1 MSAMPDASPL
11 TLDDVSVLLVWTAI
25 AIYALAFIAYAVDL
39 ARRGAVA
46 VEVKDAAAKDAAAT
60 TVRERE
66 LVAAGSG
73 GDTRRASEGS
83 GGGGGVSGAGGRG
96 AGGGSGAG
104 RGSGAGGGSAS
115 DAVARMRAQET
126 ASERAVNAPVGQRP
140 RLVWARIGTS
150 LTVLGF
156 LFHLGGDVTR
166 GIAAGRVPWSNMY
179 EFALTGTLLIVAVYL
194 GVLFRYDLRFLGT
207 FITGLVVVL
216 LGGTA
221 IWFYTDIVPLMDP
234 LKSVW
239 LVIHVFVASLS
250 TALFALAF
258 GLSVLQL
265 LQARRE
271 TRTAAL
277 ARTDAAAS
285 VTAKVGP
292 GFLKTLPSAEVLESL
307 AYRFAILGFIFWTF
321 TLIAGSIWAND
332 AWGRYWGFDT
342 KEVWTFVIWVLY
354 AGYIHARATRG
365 WRGARSAWL
374 SIIGFTAVI
383 FNFTIVNMF
392 FKGLHAYSGLS

>member
-1 MSAMPDASPL
+1 MPEASVLSAAAAEAP
-11 TLDDVSVLLVWTAI
+11 TLGLESISVLLVWTAI
-25 AIYALAFIAYAVDL
+25 AIYALAFAAYAVDL
-39 ARRGAVA
+39 ARRGAAA
-46 VEVKDAAAKDAAAT
+46 VDAKDAATQRA
-60 TVRERE
+60 RE
-66 LVAAGSG
+66 LVGADVGYAGVVGAMRAGEAAS
-73 GDTRRASEGS
+73 
-83 GGGGGVSGAGGRG
+83 
-96 AGGGSGAG
+96 
-104 RGSGAGGGSAS
+104 GSAL
-115 DAVARMRAQET
+115 DTPIGR
-126 ASERAVNAPVGQRP
+126 RP
-140 RLVWARIGTS
+140 RFVWARIGTS
-150 LTVLGF
+150 LTVLAF
-156 LFHLGGDVTR
+156 LFHLGADVTR

-194 GVLFRYDLRFLGT
+194 AVLLRYDLRFLGT
-207 FITGLVVVL
+207 FITGLVAVL

-221 IWFYTDIVPLMDP
+221 IWFYTEIVPLMDP

-239 LVIHVFVASLS
+239 LVIHVFVASLA

-265 LQARRE
+265 MQARRE
-271 TRTAAL
+271 RKTAP
-277 ARTDAAAS
+277 AAGPADEGP
-285 VTAKVGP
+285 TAGSGP
-292 GFLKTLPSAEVLESL
+292 RFLRTLPSADALESL
-307 AYRFAILGFIFWTF
+307 AYRFAIIGFIFWTF

>member
-1 MSAMPDASPL
+1 MTDASPL
-11 TLDDVSVLLVWTAI
+11 TLDSVSVLLVWTAI
-25 AIYALAFIAYAVDL
+25 AIYAVAFIAYAVDL

-46 VEVKDAAAKDAAAT
+46 VDAKDAAAKS
-60 TVRERE
+60 VRERE
-66 LVAAGSG
+66 LVAAGRAARG
-73 GDTRRASEGS
+73 GIVDEL
-83 GGGGGVSGAGGRG
+83 
-96 AGGGSGAG
+96 
-104 RGSGAGGGSAS
+104 
-115 DAVARMRAQET
+115 RAQET
-126 ASERAVNAPVGQRP
+126 ASEEALNAPMGRRA

-207 FITGLVVVL
+207 FITGLVAVL

-221 IWFYTDIVPLMDP
+221 IWFYTDVVPLMDP

-239 LVIHVFVASLS
+239 LVIHVFVASLA

-265 LQARRE
+265 MQARRE
-271 TRTAAL
+271 SRVAAAAL
-277 ARTDAAAS
+277 ASEKTEAAAS
-285 VTAKVGP
+285 VSVKTGP
-292 GFLKTLPSAEVLESL
+292 GFLRTLPSAEALESL

-365 WRGARSAWL
+365 WRGSRSAWL

>member
-1 MSAMPDASPL
+1 MPEASVFSAVALESPGL
-11 TLDDVSVLLVWTAI
+11 GLETISVLLVWTAI
-25 AIYALAFIAYAVDL
+25 AIYALAFVAYAVDL
-39 ARRGAVA
+39 SRRGAAA
-46 VEVKDAAAKDAAAT
+46 VDAKDAAAQRL
-60 TVRERE
+60 RERE
-66 LVAAGSG
+66 LVAAG
-73 GDTRRASEGS
+73 
-83 GGGGGVSGAGGRG
+83 GGRAGLG
-96 AGGGSGAG
+96 AL
-104 RGSGAGGGSAS
+104 
-115 DAVARMRAQET
+115 RAQED
-126 ASERAVNAPVGQRP
+126 ASDEDLRAPIGQR
-140 RLVWARIGTS
+140 RRFVWARIGTS
-150 LTVLGF
+150 LTVLAF
-156 LFHLGGDVTR
+156 LFHLGADVTR

-194 GVLFRYDLRFLGT
+194 AVLFRYDLRFLGT
-207 FITGLVVVL
+207 FITGLVAVL

-239 LVIHVFVASLS
+239 LVIHVFVASLA

-265 LQARRE
+265 MQTRRE
-271 TRTAAL
+271 RKTAA
-277 ARTDAAAS
+277 TDARPTRPEAPGDAPAAPGEGAGA
-285 VTAKVGP
+285 TAAAPRTGP
-292 GFLKTLPSAEVLESL
+292 RFLRTLPSADALESL
-307 AYRFAILGFIFWTF
+307 AYRFAIIGFIFWTF

>member
-1 MSAMPDASPL
+1 MPDASPL
-11 TLDDVSVLLVWTAI
+11 TLDSVSVLLVWTAI

-46 VEVKDAAAKDAAAT
+46 VDAKDAAAKTA
-60 TVRERE
+60 RERE
-66 LVAAGSG
+66 LVAAG
-73 GDTRRASEGS
+73 
-83 GGGGGVSGAGGRG
+83 GAGAGSRG
-96 AGGGSGAG
+96 GI
-104 RGSGAGGGSAS
+104 
-115 DAVARMRAQET
+115 VEQLRAQET
-126 ASERAVNAPVGQRP
+126 ASEAALNAPVGKRA

-239 LVIHVFVASLS
+239 LVIHVFVASLA

-265 LQARRE
+265 MQARRE
-271 TRTAAL
+271 TKIAAL
-277 ARTDAAAS
+277 AKAETAAS
-285 VTAKVGP
+285 GAGKTGP
-292 GFLKTLPSAEVLESL
+292 GFLKTLPSAEALESL

-365 WRGARSAWL
+365 WRGSRSAWL

-392 FKGLHAYSGLS
+392 FKGLHAYSGLN